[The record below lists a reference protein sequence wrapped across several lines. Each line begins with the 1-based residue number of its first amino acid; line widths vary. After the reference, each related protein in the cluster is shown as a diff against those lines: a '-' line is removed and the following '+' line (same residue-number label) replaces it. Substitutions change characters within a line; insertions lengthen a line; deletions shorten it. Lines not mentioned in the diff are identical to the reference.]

1 MKKLLLTT
9 VLAILVIAAT
19 AQEPRKTF
27 CEIIGTGKV
36 LSSKVKIQIDF
47 GVIVLAILTMAA
59 IAQEPYKAYCEI
71 VGTGNITGT
80 KVKIEVDFGQKA
92 KWATP
97 NARFLVDENGEKMNF
112 NSMIDA
118 VNYLAK
124 LGWELILAY
133 PVTPTQGM
141 SKMTVKYILEEAK
154 PLFEEVFIKGDFC
167 NRYFGL

>member
-1 MKKLLLTT
+1 MKRFFL
-9 VLAILVIAAT
+9 
-19 AQEPRKTF
+19 
-27 CEIIGTGKV
+27 
-36 LSSKVKIQIDF
+36 
-47 GVIVLAILTMAA
+47 VIVLAILTMAA

-80 KVKIEVDFGQKA
+80 NVKIQVEFGQKA

-141 SKMTVKYILEEAK
+141 SKDPVYHYILCKKVTSDEQ
-154 PLFEEVFIKGDFC
+154 IKEGINLKDK
-167 NRYFGL
+167 

>member
-1 MKKLLLTT
+1 M
-9 VLAILVIAAT
+9 
-19 AQEPRKTF
+19 Q
-27 CEIIGTGKV
+27 
-36 LSSKVKIQIDF
+36 SSKLHCIHTVR
-47 GVIVLAILTMAA
+47 
-59 IAQEPYKAYCEI
+59 AYGEI

-92 KWATP
+92 KWAAP

-133 PVTPTQGM
+133 PITPTQGM
-141 SKMTVKYILEEAK
+141 SKDPVYHYILCKKVTSDEQ
-154 PLFEEVFIKGDFC
+154 IKEGINLKDK
-167 NRYFGL
+167 

>member
-1 MKKLLLTT
+1 MKKLFLVVVLAVLTT
-9 VLAILVIAAT
+9 
-19 AQEPRKTF
+19 
-27 CEIIGTGKV
+27 
-36 LSSKVKIQIDF
+36 
-47 GVIVLAILTMAA
+47 AA

-92 KWATP
+92 KPGLWGTT

-112 NSMIDA
+112 NSMMDA

-124 LGWELILAY
+124 FGWELILAY

-141 SKMTVKYILEEAK
+141 SKDPVHRKLRS
-154 PLFEEVFIKGDFC
+154 L
-167 NRYFGL
+167 